1 MQGPTTGIPGLDELI
16 GKLRVG
22 DNVVWQAGRE
32 TWEGVSA
39 PFLKASRGNGLCYVC
54 VDESPTEVLGRHRE
68 LWDSERFVLLDC
80 YSSGLGRARKRRR
93 KTSGVPI
100 PKGAE
105 VRTVEDAR
113 DYGYVQL
120 ALQEL
125 EDELGEGAAYVFE
138 SLTGMQKLWG
148 EDAALAFFLNHCP
161 RLYDLRTVAY
171 WFLDP
176 PAHDPAFLQ
185 RLHRVTQVVLQ
196 VASDGDAQTVRVD
209 KADARRPEIT
219 GRTAELRHSK
229 GRLRV
234 AAHAPGGVKASEL
247 LRRRRQARGMSQA
260 ELARRVG
267 ITASALSQAEHD
279 RRGLSEATLSRTWR
293 VLGFDSADS
302 IEQPPQGYVL
312 ARRGDRHLSSL
323 ATGLEAD
330 KIMERPSGFQA
341 EVLSFGPGASGRRPP
356 FATKWPE
363 FVIVNEGVLELRVGE
378 AREVLHAGD
387 AMLITGQPLTG
398 WRNPSPTVTRALW
411 VVFAGSG

>member
-1 MQGPTTGIPGLDELI
+1 
-16 GKLRVG
+16 VG
-22 DNVVWQAGRE
+22 
-32 TWEGVSA
+32 
-39 PFLKASRGNGLCYVC
+39 
-54 VDESPTEVLGRHRE
+54 
-68 LWDSERFVLLDC
+68 
-80 YSSGLGRARKRRR
+80 
-93 KTSGVPI
+93 
-100 PKGAE
+100 
-105 VRTVEDAR
+105 
-113 DYGYVQL
+113 
-120 ALQEL
+120 
-125 EDELGEGAAYVFE
+125 
-138 SLTGMQKLWG
+138 
-148 EDAALAFFLNHCP
+148 
-161 RLYDLRTVAY
+161 
-171 WFLDP
+171 
-176 PAHDPAFLQ
+176 
-185 RLHRVTQVVLQ
+185 
-196 VASDGDAQTVRVD
+196 SDGDGQSVRVA

-219 GRTAELRHSK
+219 GRTAELRHTK

-234 AAHAPGGVKASEL
+234 AAHVPGGAKPAEL

-260 ELARRVG
+260 ELARRIG

-302 IEQPPQGYVL
+302 IEQPPRGYVL

-323 ATGLEAD
+323 ATGLAAD

-387 AMLITGQPLTG
+387 AMLVTGQPLTG
-398 WRNPSPTVTRALW
+398 WRNPSSTVTRALW